1 MTAVAD
7 LVRHTIARQLKRR
20 DRDVEAAMRLS
31 EDLGLDG
38 LDLLE
43 IVMELEVDLE
53 IVLPDEDYGRLT
65 TVAELIALTER
76 LLDEKRR
83 AAA

>member
-1 MTAVAD
+1 MTAAAD
-7 LVRHTIARQLKRR
+7 LVRHTVARQLKRR
-20 DRDVEAAMRLS
+20 DRDLTPELRLL
-31 EDLGLDG
+31 EDLGADG

-53 IVLPDEDYGRLT
+53 IVLPDADYGRLA
-65 TVAELIALTER
+65 TVGELIALVER
-76 LLDEKRR
+76 LLDDKRR